1 MSKCYGAPDMV
12 CSDVVWRLF
21 TKGEGSE
28 KERNE
33 LVKCAYHDLDT
44 VLNEVAKR
52 VGGEVV
58 PDTVAA
64 AVKVE
69 VVFAALAY
77 MRAKKVATRLKVL
90 IPSEP
95 VPGWIPLVSATEL
108 FQEQGLATVY
118 RVPFYPSLHLHARQA
133 TVKVART
140 LIGLSA
146 KVVDITDAS
155 PLIVV
160 ALHPAGVRTPS
171 IMIHTG
177 YAALF
182 QKLSFTVRV
191 R

>member
-1 MSKCYGAPDMV
+1 MV
-12 CSDVVWRLF
+12 CSDIVWKLF
-21 TKGEGSE
+21 TEGRGGE

-33 LVKCAYHDLDT
+33 LVKCAYRDLDT
-44 VLNEVAKR
+44 VLDEVAKR

-58 PDTVAA
+58 PDTVAVA
-64 AVKVE
+64 TKVE

-77 MRAKKVATRLKVL
+77 MRAKKMAAKLRVL

-95 VPGWIPLVSATEL
+95 VPGWMPLVSATEL
-108 FQEQGLATVY
+108 LQEQRLATTY
-118 RVPFYPSLHLHARQA
+118 RVPFYPSLRLHARQA

-140 LIGLSA
+140 LVGLSA

-160 ALHPAGVRTPS
+160 ALHPAGIRTPS
-171 IMIHTG
+171 IMVHAG

-182 QKLSFTVRV
+182 QKLSFAVRV